1 MFRDL
6 IPKSSLNLVKY
17 SGGQLIE
24 RLGADIIANVVLSI
38 LKGSNIRSLTEGLTQ
53 RRILL
58 MNASLFIT
66 YLKGLR
72 SYEDFTN
79 QLNGI
84 ISAELVDNKKLKLTP
99 NEKQYM
105 YWFLGLTLKSIDN
118 VARGKDNIS
127 EYLSELDSNLK
138 IISKDIE
145 KLYGPLEMQIQQ
157 NNSKASMNW
166 PSLLRCMLAIGSQTL
181 TIRGSEKSMYGK
193 LFEKFVLGSVLTLLG
208 AEYIDKD
215 DASKDRMVFWLSW
228 RDDRRESDATLLIR
242 PGYGISFD
250 IGFIGKGNPEIVMDK
265 LTRFESH
272 MERGGRRNIMSTI
285 VLIDTLADGSRASE
299 IAYGM
304 GGHVVQMSGT
314 YWVHELVKIIK
325 EEQPYF
331 EHPLLNMTPQE
342 SLAWLDNEMPKID
355 LEKFLSVAEFDKL

>member
-1 MFRDL
+1 MFKDL

-24 RLGADIIANVVLSI
+24 RLGADIISNVVLSI
-38 LKGSNIRSLTEGLTQ
+38 LKGSNLRSLTEGLTQ

-58 MNASLFIT
+58 MNTSLFIT
-66 YLKGLR
+66 YLRGLR
-72 SYEDFTN
+72 KYDNFTSE
-79 QLNGI
+79 LNNI
-84 ISAELVDNKKLKLTP
+84 ITSELNNKSLRITQ
-99 NEKQYM
+99 NEKQYL

-118 VARGKDNIS
+118 VARGKDNIG
-127 EYLSELDSNLK
+127 EYLIELDSNLAK
-138 IISKDIE
+138 ISADIESKYGKLELIIS
-145 KLYGPLEMQIQQ
+145 Q
-157 NNSKASMNW
+157 NKEENVVMKW

-208 AEYIDKD
+208 AEYISKD
-215 DASKDRMVFWLSW
+215 DTSKDRMVFWLSW

-285 VLIDTLADGSRASE
+285 VLIDTLGEGSRASD

-325 EEQPYF
+325 EEQPCF

-342 SLAWLDNEMPKID
+342 SLKWLDSEMPKID
-355 LEKFLSVAEFDKL
+355 LEKF